1 MLVVL
6 AGIIITLEV
15 SGCKG
20 KQEPGAI
27 KEKMLAYFE
36 EKYGEEFLPLSFESS
51 GFAYSYDTLWAYP
64 KKGTESDRFE
74 VQGTRME
81 DGSYEMSDGYF
92 GIYIKPKYE
101 ELLSGFV
108 SEIYKDFKLFTG
120 FNEGVW
126 SDELNKDTKIEDI
139 YLQDKLFGSNTVI
152 FVKEDSAKG
161 IDDKQGIRKIAEKMK
176 EHKMV
181 GNIRIYAV
189 YNEKFD
195 SVDLNALNATP
206 SEEKELFLRD
216 YEIIKVTQE
225 LEVKIYGE
233 GS

>member
-1 MLVVL
+1 
-6 AGIIITLEV
+6 
-15 SGCKG
+15 
-20 KQEPGAI
+20 
-27 KEKMLAYFE
+27 
-36 EKYGEEFLPLSFESS
+36 
-51 GFAYSYDTLWAYP
+51 
-64 KKGTESDRFE
+64 
-74 VQGTRME
+74 
-81 DGSYEMSDGYF
+81 MSDGYF

-101 ELLSGFV
+101 EILSGFV

-139 YLQDKLFGSNTVI
+139 YLKDKLFGSNTVI

-161 IDDKQGIRKIAEKMK
+161 
-176 EHKMV
+176 
-181 GNIRIYAV
+181 
-189 YNEKFD
+189 
-195 SVDLNALNATP
+195 NATP

-225 LEVKIYGE
+225 LEVKTYGE